1 MDTLR
6 HTVLTTCSG
15 SVMVT
20 CHHIIKISGR
30 GAPYIR
36 CGNLPPRY
44 GNLPPRHGDLIPHVV
59 KNTGHNTA
67 GKAYA
72 SVAVARRRGIK
83 PSSNFLVGRGICL
96 IKLFSPL
103 IKFKKK
109 NYMAYSR
116 DFPQFNMIYSIT
128 HKKL

>member
-1 MDTLR
+1 M
-6 HTVLTTCSG
+6 
-15 SVMVT
+15 
-20 CHHIIKISGR
+20 R
-30 GAPYIR
+30 GAPYIY
-36 CGNLPPRY
+36 CGNLPPHH
-44 GNLPPRHGDLIPHVV
+44 GNLPPRCGDLITHVV
-59 KNTGHNTA
+59 KNTGHNTE

-109 NYMAYSR
+109 
-116 DFPQFNMIYSIT
+116 
-128 HKKL
+128 KLYGIQQGFSPI